1 MTQPAKE
8 KLAQLES
15 ELKSNLTSPR
25 PDTLNFL
32 SDALARLREIPFSI
46 DRAKRVECFLIIA
59 QQFHH
64 HGQSVFS
71 AVEPAALAVMVAD
84 DLADPALRRK
94 ALTFQGL
101 ILSQTNNP
109 GDALLSLTEALQL
122 AETLNDNVAIA
133 VVGMLLARRFMKQRY
148 T

>member
-1 MTQPAKE
+1 MAGTTGLIGAESTGSKRSRDDDATRPR

-84 DLADPALRRK
+84 DLADPALRRE
-94 ALTFQGL
+94 ALTFQDLSSRRL
-101 ILSQTNNP
+101 II
-109 GDALLSLTEALQL
+109 L
-122 AETLNDNVAIA
+122 A
-133 VVGMLLARRFMKQRY
+133 MRY
-148 T
+148 FH